1 MSDNLAKNN
10 RILIVGAG
18 NLATC
23 LGIAFLEVGIVPI
36 AIWSR
41 SEISASTLA
50 ERLGCLYSTDIDS
63 LPDADIVITAVC
75 DDALCSVA
83 EKLVVRYS
91 DSLLVHTAGSVNI
104 DVWADVKAKRYG
116 VFYPMQTFSK
126 SKNVDFSRLGIFVE
140 GNSETEYVLLEK
152 LAALLTPMVYRA
164 TSEQRRY
171 LHIAAVYACNFV
183 NAMYSMSADLLAKH
197 GLPFEVMLPLI
208 DETAAKIHDLS
219 PCEAQTGP
227 ACRGDK
233 NIMKRQRSMLD
244 GIEGE
249 VYDLVSR
256 YISKMADIKNEHTK
270 KL

>member
-1 MSDNLAKNN
+1 MSDNLAENN
-10 RILIVGAG
+10 RILIIGAG

-23 LGIAFLEVGIVPI
+23 LGTAFLKVGIVPV

-41 SEISASTLA
+41 SNISASILA
-50 ERLGCLYSTDIDS
+50 ERLGCPCSTDINS

-75 DDALCSVA
+75 DDALSDVA
-83 EKLVVRYS
+83 EKLVTRYS
-91 DSLLVHTAGSVNI
+91 NSLLVHTAGSVDI
-104 DVWADVKAKRYG
+104 DIWADVKAKHYG

-126 SKNVDFSRLGIFVE
+126 SKDVDFGRLGIFVE
-140 GNSETEYVLLEK
+140 GSGETEFALLEN
-152 LAALLTPMVYRA
+152 LATLLTPMVYRA

-183 NAMYSMSADLLAKH
+183 NAMYCMSADLLSKH
-197 GLPFEVMLPLI
+197 NLPFEVMLPLI
-208 DETAAKIHDLS
+208 DETAAKLHELL

-233 NIMKRQRSMLD
+233 NIMKRQRNMLD

-249 VYDLVSR
+249 VYDLISR
-256 YISKMADIKNEHTK
+256 YISEMTYMRNMN